1 MMTPQEAEAHVF
13 SKAALG
19 GGGGYN
25 MAQVD
30 AFLDTLLTDYAQMF
44 EETTGLKTK
53 MKTLVDK
60 IEEYRET
67 EDAMRKTL
75 LAAQKM
81 ADTMVKEAEAKKSET
96 LTQAVVES
104 KKRIEEVRRE
114 LANEEARLQAAK
126 NSTDSYVTKLKE
138 LYTRELEYIG
148 RLAEMSVVPGKESQN
163 PASVKEIEAQ
173 MEKYLGEDHP
183 HPVPTA
189 RPPESPAA
197 PPVIVPVI
205 EDTAADDAVKPD
217 PALFDG
223 DNSATMVFD
232 PLQFGKNYEFE

>member
-1 MMTPQEAEAHVF
+1 MMTPQEAESHVF
-13 SKAALG
+13 SKAAIG

-30 AFLDTLLTDYAQMF
+30 AFLDTLIADYAQMF
-44 EETTGLKTK
+44 EETTSLKAK

-126 NSTDSYVTKLKE
+126 NSTDSYVAKLKD

-163 PASVKEIEAQ
+163 PVSVKEIEAQ
-173 MEKYLGEDHP
+173 MEKYLGEEHP
-183 HPVPTA
+183 APAVQPTA
-189 RPPESPAA
+189 A
-197 PPVIVPVI
+197 PVNDAPITPVI
-205 EDTAADDAVKPD
+205 EDVAADDAVKPD

-223 DNSATMVFD
+223 DDSATMVFD